1 MMKICLSL
9 RLRLATALSLFLFLL
24 PGTAQAQNRAEGKSP
39 VLHAEIPFLQQQW
52 PSVIAFRADF
62 ASLLTAAG
70 MTQPFQEETL
80 AAQAGDSEQPL
91 PLSIQK
97 EDGVFRVLVQVPG
110 ADKQS
115 EIGAA
120 KAIRLQFGGLPAKA
134 SPLQATENLVW
145 NGDFSLLDQAGH
157 PVALN
162 LPKEAFNL
170 VEGIGGGRALAFNS
184 TVEKRIQLTTPW
196 IRIPECSKLEYS
208 FRYRTEGGK
217 AHHYNIVAY
226 AYINFLDRDG
236 KRLPRQ
242 SVLSS
247 HVETSDGWQEERMTI
262 TLPPEAVATNFEF
275 NSASSVPGSVILDEV
290 KIVPANL
297 PELLQV
303 RSEEGKTF
311 SLMPEHP
318 GIFRFDLGPANSPVM
333 QGFLPLTPET
343 EYSEERGWGFV
354 KLARF
359 AARDKKRPD
368 ALARDYLAAAKA
380 SFQVRLPKGDYIVW
394 TLSGDS
400 QADGAVPYFFFNQTL
415 RINRNEVFRDDTKPA
430 DFFQT
435 YDLQNYQHFWL
446 PGMDYHDTF
455 TAPRFQEK
463 QFTASVDKEFL
474 QLEWENFPLCAL
486 IIYPAEKQ
494 SELAGELSRLQRR
507 RKIDAQIRL
516 EPGPQETACKP
527 SFLEKRKGFIVFRRP
542 DSDPVFPSSRP
553 QAKERLEEL
562 STFAA
567 PEQVASVHFS
577 LYPLQDFG
585 VVQAKVSDLTAAEKT
600 IKASQIDVRIV
611 RYIFRRTGEG
621 AFQVAPFLLD
631 CRDQVPVH
639 AETCWTWYLLIRV
652 PKNAA
657 ADTYKGEVS
666 LFSVDQEKVLQK
678 IPFQLQV
685 LPYQLEPLPIL
696 QGYYYSPSEPWY
708 ATFWRANVL
717 GATLRGDPEIMK
729 IIEENERRELR
740 FMKDLGLNSAS
751 FGDDIRGDMELVDGE
766 ARFKEDNRFTFWMDI
781 YASEGMG
788 KMPFYGFQSIGCGT
802 GNVNKIFWLD
812 RNNAALKEQF
822 SPEWNRAYLGL
833 IRHGMELQKARQ
845 WPEILWYVS
854 DERSNYR
861 EVGAQ
866 QGVELAKLVRQI
878 PGAVSIASMN
888 GPWEHIMV
896 PYLDI
901 SMPNIAF
908 PITDETLELLKK
920 HQSKLWLYNCGSQR
934 LTLGLYPWRVKAGG
948 RFQWHYRSYG
958 EQWDD
963 GTCEGAS
970 RYVIS
975 FNSPNGV
982 IPALAAQNVRE
993 AIYDHRYMVTLE
1005 KTLSRAKQLLTE
1017 KESAALRKCV
1027 DNAEELISFTQ
1038 SRVPVDVREVIG
1050 FRIDP
1055 RAAGAALGGEFRNTD
1070 NLERC
1075 RWSIAS
1081 LTADLLKEIAHAQK

>member
-1 MMKICLSL
+1 MKNLLSV
-9 RLRLATALSLFLFLL
+9 RLYLGMVLSLFFLLL
-24 PGTAQAQNRAEGKSP
+24 PGNVKAQNGAGGM
-39 VLHAEIPFLQQQW
+39 HAEIPFLQQQW

-80 AAQAGDSEQPL
+80 FARVGDSEV

-97 EDGVFRVLVQVPG
+97 ENEVFKVLVQAPG
-110 ADKQS
+110 TDKKP
-115 EIGAA
+115 EIGST
-120 KAIRLQFGGLPAKA
+120 KAIRLQFGGSTAKA
-134 SPLQATENLVW
+134 APLQGTENLVW
-145 NGDFSLLDQAGH
+145 NGDFSLLDQARR
-157 PVALN
+157 PVALHPVVRN
-162 LPKEAFNL
+162 EDFNL
-170 VEGIGGGRALAFNS
+170 VEGAGGGRALAFNS
-184 TVEKRIQLTTPW
+184 TAEKRVMYLTPW
-196 IRIPECSKLEYS
+196 IRIPEASTLEYS

-217 AHHYNIVAY
+217 AHHYKVVAY
-226 AYINFLDRDG
+226 AFINFLDRDG
-236 KRLPRQ
+236 KTLPRKG
-242 SVLSS
+242 VLSS
-247 HVETSDGWQEERMTI
+247 HVENSEGWQEKHMTI

-290 KIVPANL
+290 KIVPANP
-297 PELLQV
+297 PELLEV
-303 RSEEGKTF
+303 HSEAGKTY

-318 GIFRFDLGPANSPVM
+318 GIFRFDLGTANSPVM

-343 EYSEERGWGFV
+343 QYSAERGWGFT
-354 KLARF
+354 KLHRP
-359 AARDKKRPD
+359 AARDKNRPD
-368 ALARDYLAAAKA
+368 ALSQDYLAAGRA
-380 SFQVRLPKGDYIVW
+380 SFQVRLPKGTYIVW

-400 QADGAVPYFFFNQTL
+400 QAAGAIPYFFFNQSL
-415 RINRNEVFRDDTKPA
+415 RINRKEVFRDDTRPA
-430 DFFQT
+430 EFFQT
-435 YDLQNYQHFWL
+435 HDLHNYRHFWL

-463 QFTASVDKEFL
+463 QFTVNVDQEFL

-486 IIYPAEKQ
+486 IIYPIEKQ
-494 SELAGELSRLQRR
+494 SELAGELSWLQKR
-507 RKIDAQIRL
+507 RKRDARIRL
-516 EPGPQETACKP
+516 EPGPQEIACKP
-527 SFLEKRKGFIVFRRP
+527 GSREKRRGFILFRRP

-553 QAKERLEEL
+553 QEKERLDEL
-562 STFAA
+562 ITFAT
-567 PEQVASVHFS
+567 PEQTASVHFS
-577 LYPLQDFG
+577 LYPLRDLG
-585 VVQAKVSDLTAAEKT
+585 VVQARISDLTAAGKT
-600 IKASQIDVRIV
+600 IKADQVDVRIV

-621 AFQVAPFLLD
+621 AFRITPFLLD

-639 AETCWTWYLLIRV
+639 AETCWTWYFLIRV
-652 PKNAA
+652 PESAA
-657 ADTYKGEVS
+657 AGTYKGEIS
-666 LFSVDQEKVLQK
+666 LFSVDREKVLQK
-678 IPFQLQV
+678 IPLQLQV

-696 QGYYYSPSEPWY
+696 QGYYYFPSEPWY
-708 ATFWRANVL
+708 ATFWGANVM

-740 FMKDLGLNSAS
+740 FMKELGLNSVA

-766 ARFKEDNRFTFWMDI
+766 ARFKENDRFSWWMDI

-788 KMPFYGFQSIGCGT
+788 KMPFYGFNAIGSSFGSA
-802 GNVNKIFWLD
+802 NRISWLD
-812 RNNAALKEQF
+812 RKNAALQEQF

-861 EVGAQ
+861 EVGAR
-866 QGVELAKLVRQI
+866 QGVELAKLLRQV
-878 PGAVSIASMN
+878 PGAVNIASMN

-920 HQSKLWLYNCGSQR
+920 HQSKLWLYNCGDQR

-948 RFQWHYRSYG
+948 RFQWHYRSSYG

-963 GTCEGAS
+963 GTCHGAS
-970 RYVIS
+970 KYSIS
-975 FNSPNGV
+975 YNSPKGV
-982 IPALAAQNVRE
+982 IPALAAQTVRE
-993 AIYDHRYMVTLE
+993 AIYDHRYIVTLE
-1005 KTLSRAKQLLTE
+1005 KTLSRAKSLLAE
-1017 KESAALRKCV
+1017 KDSPVLRKCV
-1027 DNAEELISFTQ
+1027 DNAEELISFTR
-1038 SRVPVDVREVIG
+1038 SRVPVDAREVIG
-1050 FRIDP
+1050 FNIDP
-1055 RAAGAALGGEFRNTD
+1055 RAAGAALGGEFRDTD

-1081 LTADLLKEIAHAQK
+1081 LTVNLLKEIDHAQK